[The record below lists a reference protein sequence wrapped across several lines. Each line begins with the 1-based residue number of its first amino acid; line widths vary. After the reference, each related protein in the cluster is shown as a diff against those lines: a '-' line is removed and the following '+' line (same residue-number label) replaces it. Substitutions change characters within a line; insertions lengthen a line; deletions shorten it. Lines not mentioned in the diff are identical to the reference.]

1 MSNNHASMGDH
12 TYYMQR
18 AIALAE
24 AAATVGEVP
33 VGAVVVHDGVIV
45 GEGANQRENNADPI
59 AHAEMLALA
68 EAAQKLGRWRLS
80 GCTLYVTLEPCPMCA
95 GAMVNSRIDQLVFGA
110 RDPKAGA
117 AVSLFH
123 IVNDPRLN
131 HRVRI
136 EEGVLKEQCAAV
148 LKSFFHQR
156 RLENKS
162 HKDSR

>member
-95 GAMVNSRIDQLVFGA
+95 GAMVNSQLISWYSVRGTL
-110 RDPKAGA
+110 RL
-117 AVSLFH
+117 VLRSLYFTSSM
-123 IVNDPRLN
+123 I
-131 HRVRI
+131 
-136 EEGVLKEQCAAV
+136 Q
-148 LKSFFHQR
+148 
-156 RLENKS
+156 
-162 HKDSR
+162 DSITG